1 MSNINISVDSGNKMM
16 KTPNFVFPAGLKNHY
31 GKEPVNVVDIEY
43 IRYGKNYYTIS
54 EQHIPNVKDK
64 SSDESYNI
72 LMMVAI
78 AKELQLFGLDKL
90 KDLDG
95 VIRTTISLA
104 VGLPISHYKSL
115 GPVYAIFD
123 LNLREV
129 WKYRDLILLFTKRS
143 FVITYKQTIL
153 GPAWIFL
160 NPLISSLVYAFV
172 FGGIAGIST
181 DGIPQML
188 FYLCSNAIWIFFSSG
203 LTKNANVFTANS
215 NVFGKVYFPRLT
227 MPIANVLE
235 SVIQFGVQMILVIL
249 FLAYYLIIGAVSP
262 NWWAWL
268 LIPVV
273 LLHLGLLSLGCGII
287 ISSLTTKY
295 RDLSIVVTF
304 GIQLWMYA
312 TPIVYPMSQ
321 LSGGFMETVLK
332 INPVTAPVEIF
343 RYAVLGQGTISW
355 FSYGL
360 SWVITVLVVFVGIM
374 IFNHVEKTFMDTV

>member
-1 MSNINISVDSGNKMM
+1 MSN
-16 KTPNFVFPAGLKNHY
+16 
-31 GKEPVNVVDIEY
+31 
-43 IRYGKNYYTIS
+43 
-54 EQHIPNVKDK
+54 QHHTHITSKHRV
-64 SSDESYNI
+64 
-72 LMMVAI
+72 
-78 AKELQLFGLDKL
+78 
-90 KDLDG
+90 
-95 VIRTTISLA
+95 
-104 VGLPISHYKSL
+104 
-115 GPVYAIFD
+115 FD

-188 FYLCSNAIWIFFSSG
+188 FYLCSNAIWIYFSSG

-235 SVIQFGVQMILVIL
+235 SVIQFGVQMILVLL
-249 FLAYYLIIGAVSP
+249 FMAFYLIQGAVSP

-304 GIQLWMYA
+304 GVQLWMYA

-332 INPVTAPVEIF
+332 INPVTAPVELF

-360 SWVITVLVVFVGIM
+360 SWAFTVLVVFAGIM

>member
-1 MSNINISVDSGNKMM
+1 MSN
-16 KTPNFVFPAGLKNHY
+16 
-31 GKEPVNVVDIEY
+31 
-43 IRYGKNYYTIS
+43 
-54 EQHIPNVKDK
+54 QHHTHI
-64 SSDESYNI
+64 
-72 LMMVAI
+72 
-78 AKELQLFGLDKL
+78 
-90 KDLDG
+90 
-95 VIRTTISLA
+95 T
-104 VGLPISHYKSL
+104 SHHRL
-115 GPVYAIFD
+115 LD

-129 WKYRDLILLFTKRS
+129 WRYRDLIFLFTKRS

-160 NPLISSLVYAFV
+160 NPLISSIVYAFV

-188 FYLCSNAIWIFFSSG
+188 FYLCSNAIWIYFSSG
-203 LTKNANVFTANS
+203 LTKNANVFANNA

-235 SVIQFGVQMILVIL
+235 SIVQFGVQMLLVIL
-249 FLAYYLIIGAVSP
+249 FLLYYLITGAVAP

-273 LLHLGLLSLGCGII
+273 LVHLGLLSLGCGII

-312 TPIVYPMSQ
+312 TPIVYPISQ
-321 LSGGFMETVLK
+321 LADGTMKTILM
-332 INPVTAPVEIF
+332 INPVTAPVELF
-343 RYAVLGQGTISW
+343 RYAVLGQGTFSW

-360 SWVITVLVVFVGIM
+360 SWGITVLVVFAGIM

>member
-1 MSNINISVDSGNKMM
+1 MSS
-16 KTPNFVFPAGLKNHY
+16 
-31 GKEPVNVVDIEY
+31 
-43 IRYGKNYYTIS
+43 
-54 EQHIPNVKDK
+54 QHHTHITSKH
-64 SSDESYNI
+64 
-72 LMMVAI
+72 
-78 AKELQLFGLDKL
+78 
-90 KDLDG
+90 
-95 VIRTTISLA
+95 R
-104 VGLPISHYKSL
+104 
-115 GPVYAIFD
+115 IFD

-235 SVIQFGVQMILVIL
+235 SVIQFGVQMILVLL
-249 FLAYYLIIGAVSP
+249 FMAYYLIQGSVSP